1 MPLQRD
7 QSERLFEISAAL
19 DWGTLKRPEG
29 RFNGRI
35 DVGIGNLMCVLMCEV
50 VRRERRVPV
59 QERNL
64 QVASSCEI

>member
-35 DVGIGNLMCVLMCEV
+35 DVGIGNLTC
-50 VRRERRVPV
+50 
-59 QERNL
+59 
-64 QVASSCEI
+64 